1 MNKDG
6 LFYQADNGSTYDEVL
21 IAKLA
26 FIGSLLATIGDGI
39 TTISAAMALENL
51 ANSNAKSSGNGNSS
65 GNDSNRGNDLE
76 KMQQQLDA
84 LTKEMA
90 QMKRSSN
97 PRRW

>member
-6 LFYQADNGSTYDEVL
+6 LFYQAGDGSTYDEVL

-39 TTISAAMALENL
+39 TTISAGMALENL
-51 ANSNAKSSGNGNSS
+51 ANSNGNSSGNGNGST
-65 GNDSNRGNDLE
+65 RGNDLE
-76 KMQQQLDA
+76 KMQQQLDM

-90 QMKRSSN
+90 HMKNSYNSK
-97 PRRW
+97 RW